1 MFRFMRIHPRSM
13 CTGGL
18 LLLAGL
24 LLAGPALGQAPR
36 SLKGQLLVATEAIGD
51 PRFHHTVIY
60 MVQHDAAGA
69 MGVVVNRPLGEAQL
83 ASLLD
88 RLHRDSRGVS
98 GTIRVHYGGP
108 VELDAGLALHTT
120 DWMIADSRVVAD
132 GVAITAT
139 PDVIEA
145 VARGKAA
152 RRLLFAVGYAGW
164 GPAQLEREID
174 RGDWI
179 SVSADEALVFDEN
192 AGTKWDRAMARRK
205 ITL

>member
-24 LLAGPALGQAPR
+24 LLAGPAPR
-36 SLKGQLLVATEAIGD
+36 SLKGQLLVATDAIGD

-69 MGVVVNRPLGEAQL
+69 MGVVVNKPLGEAQL

-120 DWMIADSRVVAD
+120 
-132 GVAITAT
+132 
-139 PDVIEA
+139 
-145 VARGKAA
+145 
-152 RRLLFAVGYAGW
+152 
-164 GPAQLEREID
+164 
-174 RGDWI
+174 
-179 SVSADEALVFDEN
+179 
-192 AGTKWDRAMARRK
+192 
-205 ITL
+205 